1 MMINQIKINL
11 FEKALLIIS
20 ILIIIIGYLFVYGF
34 VAKEG
39 LSWDALQTTFL
50 WLLLVVMII
59 LAAVNENM
67 KEELK
72 IVINNQVKEMKLLR
86 DDLKR
91 KH

>member
-1 MMINQIKINL
+1 MTHQRKINL
-11 FEKALLIIS
+11 FEKVLLIIG
-20 ILIIIIGYLFVYGF
+20 ILVIIIGYLFVYGF

-39 LSWDALQTTFL
+39 LSWEALQTTFL
-50 WLLLVVMII
+50 WLLLIIMII
-59 LAAVNENM
+59 VAAVNENM

-86 DDLKR
+86 EDFQR

>member
-1 MMINQIKINL
+1 MIYPRKINL
-11 FEKALLIIS
+11 FEKVLLIIG

-39 LSWDALQTTFL
+39 LSWEALQTTFL
-50 WLLLVVMII
+50 WLLLIIMII
-59 LAAVNENM
+59 LAAVSENM

-72 IVINNQVKEMKLLR
+72 IVINNQVKEMRLLR
-86 DDLKR
+86 EDFQR